1 MNYKDA
7 KKTVV
12 MTTIVYIILGILL
25 LIWHDKVA
33 KTIGYIIGCLLLM
46 MGGAL
51 IFSYVSRK
59 EKTPDGGNNFA
70 IGGLVATLGVITLVK
85 VEAVV
90 GLLPMAMGIIII
102 ISGFV
107 KLQKAVDLYRM
118 NAEGV
123 FGVGIMALLTLGFG
137 AVLLLNPFE
146 SASTLIM
153 ILGAG
158 LLFCGVTDL
167 IIGLSF
173 YSRMDR
179 YEKEKH
185 AIDVE
190 AKG

>member
-7 KKTVV
+7 RRTVV
-12 MTTIVYIILGILL
+12 MTTVVYIILGVLL

-51 IFSYVSRK
+51 IFSYISRK

-70 IGGLVATLGVITLVK
+70 TGGLVATLGVITLVK
-85 VEAVV
+85 VESVV
-90 GLLPMAMGIIII
+90 GLLPMAMGIVIIV
-102 ISGFV
+102 SGFV

-123 FGVGIMALLTLGFG
+123 VSVGIMALLTLGVG

-158 LLFCGVTDL
+158 LLFSGITDL
-167 IIGLSF
+167 IIGLRF
-173 YSRMDR
+173 YSRMER
-179 YEKEKH
+179 YEKEEH

>member
-7 KKTVV
+7 RRTVV
-12 MTTIVYIILGILL
+12 MTTVVYIILGVLL

-51 IFSYVSRK
+51 IFSYISRK

-70 IGGLVATLGVITLVK
+70 TGGLVATLGVITLVK
-85 VEAVV
+85 VESVV
-90 GLLPMAMGIIII
+90 GLLPMAMGIVIIV
-102 ISGFV
+102 SGFV

-123 FGVGIMALLTLGFG
+123 VSVGIMALLTLGVG

-158 LLFCGVTDL
+158 LLFSGITDL
-167 IIGLSF
+167 IIGLRF
-173 YSRMDR
+173 YSRMER
-179 YEKEKH
+179 YEKEEDRKS
-185 AIDVE
+185 VV
-190 AKG
+190 

>member
-123 FGVGIMALLTLGFG
+123 FGVGIMSLLTLGFG

>member
-7 KKTVV
+7 KRTVV
-12 MTTIVYIILGILL
+12 MTTIVYIILGVLL

-51 IFSYVSRK
+51 IFSYISRK

-70 IGGLVATLGVITLVK
+70 TGGLVATLGVITLVK
-85 VEAVV
+85 VESVV
-90 GLLPMAMGIIII
+90 GLLPMAMGIVIIV
-102 ISGFV
+102 SGFV

-123 FGVGIMALLTLGFG
+123 VGVGIMALLTLGVG

-158 LLFCGVTDL
+158 LLFSGITDL
-167 IIGLSF
+167 IIGLRF
-173 YSRMDR
+173 YSRMER
-179 YEKEKH
+179 YEKEEH